1 MVKIFVVRVNMFGFM
16 HFVYF
21 GVEGGMG
28 QGKCR
33 VEMLFLNVFSVGTE
47 RSVTINHAALL

>member
-1 MVKIFVVRVNMFGFM
+1 MFAFM

-21 GVEGGMG
+21 GVEGGVD
-28 QGKCR
+28 QGKYC

-47 RSVTINHAALL
+47 RSVTIDHAALL